1 MSALLDE
8 DRSAAPAGPAPRVLP
23 VKDAGGFIAA
33 RDDAHRRRHMIGFFF
48 MVVGMF
54 MSILDIQIVASSL
67 NEIRAGLSA
76 APDEISWVQSSYL
89 IAEVVVIP
97 LSGWLSQVFSTR
109 WLFVTS
115 CIGFTI
121 ASAACAFAYDID
133 SMIVFRVLQ
142 GFFGGIIMPTV
153 FATSYVLLGGNRSTK
168 ASMLM
173 GLIATSGSTL
183 GPTLGG
189 WITATFSW
197 HWLFLINLAPG
208 IAVTIAVASLIDI
221 DEPNWGLLKGFDL
234 PGIVSVALFLG
245 SLQYIL
251 EEGTKKDWLQ
261 SDTILGFGIVATLAG
276 IFFFWRE
283 LTCARPVISLRV
295 FRYRNFS
302 IGCFVAFCIGVGM
315 YGSVYLLPVFLSQVS
330 RYNAMQ
336 IGTVMTVM
344 GIFQMAGA
352 PLSGLIASR
361 LGLRVTLALGI
372 VLFAGGVYL
381 NGFFSFESDFG
392 DMALPQAMRG
402 VGVMLC
408 MITTNAFALGVIPIQ
423 EIKLASGVFSLM
435 RNLGGAFGLAVIN
448 TMLTARMDFHTS
460 RLADGINPARP
471 AARDMLDGMAEY
483 LGDLHGGILDT
494 QAGAMQMIYGLVH
507 REALVLSF
515 GDITLLMS
523 AMFILVFALVPFI
536 RPLPPLPTP
545 MAKPALAKD
554 AS

>member
-1 MSALLDE
+1 MSTPLD
-8 DRSAAPAGPAPRVLP
+8 DDHAGPRAAAAPAGP

-33 RDDAHRRRHMIGFFF
+33 RDAAHRRRHMIGFFF

-54 MSILDIQIVASSL
+54 MAILDIQIVASSL

-115 CIGFTI
+115 SIGFTL
-121 ASAACAFAYDID
+121 ASVACAFAWDIE
-133 SMIVFRVLQ
+133 SMITFRVLQ
-142 GFFGGIIMPTV
+142 GLFGGIIMPTV

-183 GPTLGG
+183 GPSLGG
-189 WITATFSW
+189 WITSTFSW

-208 IAVTIAVASLIDI
+208 IAVTLAVAALIDI

-234 PGIVSVALFLG
+234 PGILSVAIFLG
-245 SLQYIL
+245 SLQFIL
-251 EEGTKKDWLQ
+251 EEGAKKDWLQ
-261 SDTILGFGIVATLAG
+261 SDLILTFGLVAVMSG
-276 IFFFWRE
+276 VFFFWRE

-302 IGCFVAFCIGVGM
+302 IGCVVAFCIGVGM

-330 RYNAMQ
+330 RYDAMQ

-352 PLSGLIASR
+352 PLTGVLVERI
-361 LGLRVTLALGI
+361 GLRTTLALG
-372 VLFAGGVYL
+372 VSLFAAGVYL
-381 NGFFSFESDFG
+381 NGFFTFESGFG
-392 DMALPQAMRG
+392 DMALPQALRG

-448 TMLTARMDFHTS
+448 TMLSARMDFHTS
-460 RLADGINPARP
+460 RLADGINPASP
-471 AARDMLDGMAEY
+471 AARDMLDGMAEH
-483 LGDLHGGILDT
+483 LGDLHGGIMDAEASTL
-494 QAGAMQMIYGLVH
+494 QMIYGLVQ
-507 REALVLSF
+507 REAMVLSF
-515 GDITLLMS
+515 GDITLLM
-523 AMFILVFALVPFI
+523 AGLFVLVLALVPFV
-536 RPLPPLPTP
+536 RPLPPLP
-545 MAKPALAKD
+545 APALATVAKE
-554 AS
+554 AH